1 MKYQRF
7 GYGVAAAAAVI
18 LAVGACSSPATNTA
32 NSPAVSSSVA
42 PSPAVAPHNDVDVE
56 FAQMMVPHHQQAV
69 EMSEMLLGK
78 QGIDPRIT
86 SLAVQIKD
94 AQGPEIE
101 QMRSWLAAWGEEAM
115 PGMGNMPG
123 MPGMGDMPGHDMPG
137 MGDMPGM
144 SGMSGMSGMMSA
156 GDMAALENAQGAEA
170 GRLFLTQMI
179 EHHRGAIT
187 MAQAEIDGGQYPA
200 AVEMARNIVTSQ
212 QAEITTM
219 QGILDHRS

>member
-7 GYGVAAAAAVI
+7 GYGVTAAAAVI
-18 LAVGACSSPATNTA
+18 LTVGACSSPATNTA
-32 NSPAVSSSVA
+32 NSPSVSSSVA
-42 PSPAVAPHNDVDVE
+42 PSPAAAPHNDVDVE
-56 FAQMMVPHHQQAV
+56 FAQMMIPHHQQAV
-69 EMSEMLLGK
+69 EMSGMLLGK

-86 SLAVQIKD
+86 ALAVQIKD

-115 PGMGNMPG
+115 PGMG
-123 MPGMGDMPGHDMPG
+123 DMPGHDMPG
-137 MGDMPGM
+137 MGDTGMGGMPGMGGM
-144 SGMSGMSGMMSA
+144 SGMDGMMSA
-156 GDMAALENAQGAEA
+156 GDMAALKNAQGAEA

-179 EHHRGAIT
+179 DHHRGAIT
-187 MAQAEIDGGQYPA
+187 MAQVEIDGGQYPA

-219 QGILDHRS
+219 QGILDNP